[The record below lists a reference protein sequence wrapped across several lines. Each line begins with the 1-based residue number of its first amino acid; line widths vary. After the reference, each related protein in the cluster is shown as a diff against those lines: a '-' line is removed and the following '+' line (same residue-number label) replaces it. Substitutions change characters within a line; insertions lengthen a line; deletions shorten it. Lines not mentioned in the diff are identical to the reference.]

1 MNAFLTR
8 CPASASG
15 SLIEIALLESLG
27 ILEGYFHV
35 KWVRSTNKEKKPFCY
50 FECFGVVKVARFRLV
65 EPEVS
70 KIKYFCLKKYQC

>member
-35 KWVRSTNKEKKPFCY
+35 KWVRSTNKEKSIFVILSVLGWSKLLGLDWLSRKFP
-50 FECFGVVKVARFRLV
+50 RLN
-65 EPEVS
+65 
-70 KIKYFCLKKYQC
+70 IFA